1 MKTILEGLN
10 YLDISKIEHLNA
22 EVIYLQNT
30 LEILRATGE
39 ISNDAFLD
47 AGIIQGGLSLIS
59 NLLTQGV
66 TSEEAGLQLKRLKK
80 KVSSLMNNYPDL
92 DVLIESKR

>member
-66 TSEEAGLQLKRLKK
+66 TSEEAGLQLKRLKE